1 MGQDKTKRSPN
12 DRSASSTPDPVSQV
26 AVNLNGAGQS
36 ALGGLS
42 DGAAPANTISQGSG
56 GPARAICRGWSSY
69 AFTQGLT
76 SQQNKELEAP
86 NIS

>member
-36 ALGGLS
+36 VLGGL
-42 DGAAPANTISQGSG
+42 
-56 GPARAICRGWSSY
+56 
-69 AFTQGLT
+69 
-76 SQQNKELEAP
+76 
-86 NIS
+86 